1 MPTQNHTYRLSVSA
15 ASSAATYSLFPV
27 PYSLNFTFSAKE
39 RDTETGLSYF
49 GSRYYSSD
57 LSIWLSVDP
66 MSDKYPSLSPYVYC
80 ANNPI
85 KLVDPD
91 GEEVIITGEAA
102 AAFFKEVKKGA
113 KEFGISVKMDKNGK
127 LSAKYTGKGS
137 ISKEGQLFLDAVDD
151 RTVKVNIN
159 AINNKKGTDSEFMFG
174 GAFGGNELFG
184 ETIGG
189 EWVNQFAVAKQT
201 VIPSELNA
209 MDDFYGLP
217 GRTSLHEITEAYQGA
232 KIAMS
237 ENIISSETGANNPLY
252 KRSHNNAIPQSG
264 QVYRYFY
271 DALDKPTKTIEN
283 AKWIDWNV
291 GTDNHQKNLKT
302 TRIY

>member
-1 MPTQNHTYRLSVSA
+1 MTISQ
-15 ASSAATYSLFPV
+15 TYSLLIPHNPEKNFPFSHLRCPRV
-27 PYSLNFTFSAKE
+27 SHTFSAKE
-39 RDTETGLSYF
+39 KDTETGLSYF
-49 GSRYYSSD
+49 GARYYSSD

-66 MSDKYPSLSPYVYC
+66 MAHKYPSLSPYVYC

-85 KLVDPD
+85 KLVDPN

-184 ETIGG
+184 ETIDG
-189 EWVNQFAVAKQT
+189 EWVNQYAVAKQT

-209 MDDFYGLP
+209 MDEFYGLP

-237 ENIISSETGANNPLY
+237 ENIISSATGANNPLY
-252 KRSHNNAIPQSG
+252 KRAHNNAIPQSG
-264 QVYRYFY
+264 QVFRYLY
-271 DALDKPTKTIEN
+271 DAHDKPTNTVEN
-283 AKWIDWNV
+283 ARWIDWNV
-291 GTDNHQKNLKT
+291 GAGNLQKNLKT

>member
-1 MPTQNHTYRLSVSA
+1 M
-15 ASSAATYSLFPV
+15 
-27 PYSLNFTFSAKE
+27 
-39 RDTETGLSYF
+39 
-49 GSRYYSSD
+49 
-57 LSIWLSVDP
+57 DP
-66 MSDKYPSLSPYVYC
+66 
-80 ANNPI
+80 N
-85 KLVDPD
+85 

-159 AINNKKGTDSEFMFG
+159 AINNKKGTYSEFMFG

-184 ETIGG
+184 ETIDG
-189 EWVNQFAVAKQT
+189 EWVNQYAVAKQT

-209 MDDFYGLP
+209 MDEFYGLP

-237 ENIISSETGANNPLY
+237 ENIISSATGANNPLY
-252 KRSHNNAIPQSG
+252 KRAHNNAIPQSG
-264 QVYRYFY
+264 QVFRYLY
-271 DALDKPTKTIEN
+271 DAHDKPTNIVEN
-283 AKWIDWNV
+283 ARWIDWNV
-291 GTDNHQKNLKT
+291 GAGNLQKNLKR